1 MNKSLFVLNTHKENK
16 NEETKIFSEF
26 QNCIKNIAGI
36 YNIDYKEK
44 NILKLNIK
52 ESYLISNKLNSF
64 IDYINYI
71 SFIGEKKEIINLLIN
86 NLNNDFNLSIEL
98 KKFDKNVKLT
108 ENEERIKINKDIKD
122 YQVKGNLNKIN
133 YKNFKSIFENNRIR
147 LSDKTKSSVQL
158 IEIIKNNI
166 KFHLDKYLDLTII
179 LQFKERLFNYLK
191 KEINKN
197 YYEIIQTYEIFKKIY
212 RSIIVKNPNEFLNQI
227 EKEFNELSSLQAII
241 KNGPLQLIIDEYEKL
256 KRFSKHKFISNFLL
270 IGEYSS

>member
-98 KKFDKNVKLT
+98 KKFDKNVNLT